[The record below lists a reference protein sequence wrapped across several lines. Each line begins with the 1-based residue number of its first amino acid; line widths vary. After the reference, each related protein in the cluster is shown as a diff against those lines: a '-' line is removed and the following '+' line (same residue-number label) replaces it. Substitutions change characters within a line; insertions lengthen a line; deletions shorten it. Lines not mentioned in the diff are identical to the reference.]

1 MLMIQGCQSTSGTLD
16 YSDKVLMLSD
26 AIEYLKAGEYY
37 EAREQVDSVLDS
49 IPDDKDA
56 QKLMAEIIDAE
67 IARQKD
73 ALETKTREDLTTE
86 EKERM
91 IRTWMERS
99 DGLLRAK
106 QYEQALLAAE
116 RVFIYDP
123 DNIKASRLIDE
134 IRNSAL
140 AEGKHASLIMQRRY
154 EEEIEIRVERYRE
167 QAQVWKEEGRL
178 GAAKMAVQKILLL
191 EPKDRN
197 AVVLYEEIK
206 KEIKE
211 RYPS

>member
-1 MLMIQGCQSTSGTLD
+1 
-16 YSDKVLMLSD
+16 
-26 AIEYLKAGEYY
+26 
-37 EAREQVDSVLDS
+37 
-49 IPDDKDA
+49 
-56 QKLMAEIIDAE
+56 
-67 IARQKD
+67 
-73 ALETKTREDLTTE
+73 
-86 EKERM
+86 
-91 IRTWMERS
+91 
-99 DGLLRAK
+99 
-106 QYEQALLAAE
+106 
-116 RVFIYDP
+116 
-123 DNIKASRLIDE
+123 
-134 IRNSAL
+134 
-140 AEGKHASLIMQRRY
+140 MQRRY